1 MEDLVQNTD
10 EAAAGHDGPP
20 PHLLPGPPAHAV
32 RLAGGAANTVWL
44 VTLADGG
51 RVVVKSTPALA
62 PDAYAKEAQGLQ
74 ALRTH
79 GALATPR
86 VLALHPDGLVLEAL
100 EQPPAHDTGFWERA
114 AHALAGLHAT
124 TGQRFGWAED
134 GWLGRLAQRNPW
146 TEDGH
151 EFFARHRLLRY
162 LDEPLA
168 RQVLGPRGRA
178 DLERICDRLPQL
190 LPAAPPVL
198 THGDLWHGNILAR
211 PDATPAF
218 IDPAVCWT
226 WAETDLSMMFCTGG
240 VPARFFDAYREHH
253 PLTDGWQDRM
263 RLLHLREQLSC
274 AAHFGARDGHTGDLL
289 DVLRTYR

>member
-1 MEDLVQNTD
+1 MEDLAQNID
-10 EAAAGHDGPP
+10 EAAAGQDGPP

-51 RVVVKSTPALA
+51 RMVVKSTPALA
-62 PDAYAKEAQGLQ
+62 PDAYAKEARGLQ

-79 GALATPR
+79 GALPTPR
-86 VLALHPDGLVLEAL
+86 VPALHPDGLVLEAL
-100 EQPPAHDTGFWERA
+100 EQPPAHDTAFWERA
-114 AHALAGLHAT
+114 AHALAGLHTT

-146 TEDGH
+146 TQDGH

-168 RQVLGPRGRA
+168 RQALGPRGRA
-178 DLERICDRLPQL
+178 DLERICNRLPQL

-198 THGDLWHGNILAR
+198 THGDLWHANILAR
-211 PDATPAF
+211 PHAAPAF

-253 PLTDGWQDRM
+253 PLTDGWQHRM